1 MTKPYE
7 PKPGTDADGKP
18 SYNTKTFLEE
28 TVRLADRTTREVMFI
43 AHAGK
48 GKVSQLCELA
58 DAYRHAA
65 NRLSQVAEDL
75 AFKAKEGQAAEKEAT
90 DG

>member
-7 PKPGTDADGKP
+7 PKPATDAEGKP
-18 SYNTKTFLEE
+18 RFNTKTFLEE

-48 GKVSQLCELA
+48 AKPKQLCELA

-75 AFKAKEGQAAEKEAT
+75 SFKAKEAEAAAGESN

>member
-1 MTKPYE
+1 MAERYT
-7 PKPGTDADGKP
+7 PKPATDEDGKP
-18 SYNTKTFLEE
+18 RFNTKTFLEE

-48 GKVSQLCELA
+48 GNPKQLRELA

-65 NRLSQVAEDL
+65 HRLVNVADDL
-75 AFKAKEGQAAEKEAT
+75 TERGLQARDASN
-90 DG
+90 G

>member
-1 MTKPYE
+1 MKRYE
-7 PKPGTDADGKP
+7 PKLATDGEGRP

-48 GKVSQLCELA
+48 GKPKDLHELA

-65 NRLSQVAEDL
+65 NRLQTVADDL
-75 AFKAKEGQAAEKEAT
+75 AFKSVAAKDAKQ
-90 DG
+90 

>member
-1 MTKPYE
+1 MGKPYE
-7 PKPGTDADGKP
+7 PKPATDKDGKP

-28 TVRLADRTTREVMFI
+28 TVRLADRTTREVMFM

-48 GKVSQLCELA
+48 GNVKHLCELA

-75 AFKAKEGQAAEKEAT
+75 AMKAKEAQAAAKEGEA
-90 DG
+90 

>member
-1 MTKPYE
+1 MAKPYE
-7 PKPGTDADGKP
+7 PKPATNAEGKP

-48 GKVSQLCELA
+48 GKPKALYELA

-65 NRLSQVAEDL
+65 ARLTNVADDL
-75 AFKAKEGQAAEKEAT
+75 AQRALEAKETGQ
-90 DG
+90 